1 MIYLEDVESIVKNLV
16 GNNKGEFSRDKILDN
31 LKNECTYKQKGRSNV
46 LIFNLNEVWD
56 NYFMKN
62 KKLRTIIEKRK
73 IISIEELMQFSENI
87 DY

>member
-1 MIYLEDVESIVKNLV
+1 MIYLEDVESIVKNLI
-16 GNNKGEFSRDKILDN
+16 GNNKGEFSRDKILDT

-46 LIFNLNEVWD
+46 LIFNLNETWD

-73 IISIEELMQFSENI
+73 ILSIEELMQYSENTE
-87 DY
+87 Y